1 MSAFKPPATARRW
14 PSPFGGRRRSR
25 GQAMV
30 EFALILPVL
39 MLLFATTLD
48 LGRLALAELS
58 IDNAAREGAFQA
70 AKTPTDFDNT
80 KACPA
85 SATSNTIVC
94 RVQLEAKSSGVTINP
109 ADISVSCS
117 VSGCPK
123 GLGNHVTVA
132 VVGHFQLLTPILA
145 PFFGGSTAVTFTR
158 SATNQIETLPV
169 PPTGAPTA
177 VTPSASAST
186 LPSASASESAGA
198 SGGPSASPVPTPT
211 PSPTPNCTLPSAGF
225 TFTLSPDLPNNYAPV
240 TFTMVNTTTSPFCP
254 ILAWFWDFG
263 DNTTSTEMS
272 PPAHVYVA
280 KGNYKVTLT
289 VTNAVG
295 TDTTGAVQV
304 HAK

>member
-1 MSAFKPPATARRW
+1 
-14 PSPFGGRRRSR
+14 
-25 GQAMV
+25 MV

-58 IDNAAREGAFQA
+58 VENAAREGAFQA
-70 AKTPTDFDNT
+70 AKTPADINNT
-80 KACPA
+80 QPCPA
-85 SATSNTIVC
+85 DASSNKVIC
-94 RVQLEAKSSGVTINP
+94 RVQLEAKNSGVTIAP
-109 ADISVSCS
+109 GDVSVSCS

-123 GLGNHVTVA
+123 GLGNQVTVA

-169 PPTGAPTA
+169 PPTSAPISTATPTVAPTA
-177 VTPSASAST
+177 T
-186 LPSASASESAGA
+186 
-198 SGGPSASPVPTPT
+198 ASPSPTPTSTPGATPTPTPTASPT

-225 TFTLSPDLPNNYAPV
+225 RYTLTPDTNIAPV
-240 TFTMVNTTTSPFCP
+240 VLAVTNTTTSPFCP
-254 ILAWFWDFG
+254 ITSWFWQFG
-263 DNTTSTEMS
+263 DGTTSTDLA
-272 PPAHVYVA
+272 PPAHSYLV

-289 VTNAVG
+289 VANAAG

-304 HAK
+304 HVK